1 MRFEIENRRKQKN
14 HQIPIEVDELEKI
27 NICEYFLLINHFP
40 KSIFK
45 LRNSFS

>member
-27 NICEYFLLINHFP
+27 FVNISYLLI
-40 KSIFK
+40 IFQRVS
-45 LRNSFS
+45 LS